1 MRDTTKGNND
11 GMEVN
16 EEDKREDV
24 SLLKEEGN
32 VNLDIESIAMD
43 VRENRVYLIGM
54 LVKVYIRVRMC
65 LSLWDRKGVVND
77 NIRCIYLYLYLKNK
91 L

>member
-65 LSLWDRKGVVND
+65 LSL
-77 NIRCIYLYLYLKNK
+77 
-91 L
+91 

>member
-1 MRDTTKGNND
+1 MRDITKGNKE
-11 GMEVN
+11 GMDVD

-65 LSLWDRKGVVND
+65 LSL
-77 NIRCIYLYLYLKNK
+77 
-91 L
+91 